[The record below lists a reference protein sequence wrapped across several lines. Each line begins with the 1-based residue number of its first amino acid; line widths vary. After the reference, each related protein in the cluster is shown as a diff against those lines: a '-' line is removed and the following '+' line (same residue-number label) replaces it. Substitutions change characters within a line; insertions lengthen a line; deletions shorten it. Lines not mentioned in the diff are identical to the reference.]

1 MVVIQNNNMDELYE
15 MLNDEIKIDT
25 PGWFKVLHLSAM
37 CIISMLLATS
47 LYMGILSDLKLTFT
61 EALKALFYS
70 YLVFTVFMNIKCL
83 KYYNA
88 HFVIKNNKI
97 NVYNKGVVTQYAPQE
112 LEFEQYS
119 MSGVY
124 KVKTTKGQILSIM
137 HSWLPGSQILVSMIG
152 QSR

>member
-1 MVVIQNNNMDELYE
+1 MQ

-25 PGWFKVLHLSAM
+25 PGWFKVLHLSAL
-37 CIISMLLATS
+37 CIISILLATA
-47 LYMGILSDLKLTFT
+47 LYMGNLSDLKLTFT

-97 NVYNKGVVTQYAPQE
+97 SFYNKGVVTQYGPQE
-112 LEFEQYS
+112 LEFEQS
-119 MSGVY
+119 VMSGVY
-124 KVKTTKGQILSIM
+124 KVQTAKGQVLSIM
-137 HSWLPGSQILVSMIG
+137 HSWLPGSQILVSAIG